1 MSRGPSGTTLF
12 AGAALLGLAG
22 GWLLAHRHDRIHAEA
37 LFAAAAWKRFAALGW
52 LEREADPESLPL
64 LQDYLAWERS
74 PALRARAG
82 RLVTALS
89 AALA

>member
-22 GWLLAHRHDRIHAEA
+22 GWLLAQRHDRIHSGD
-37 LFAAAAWKRFAALGW
+37 LFADAAWKRFAALGW

-64 LQDYLAWERS
+64 LQDYLAWEES
-74 PALRARAG
+74 PALRARAD

-89 AALA
+89 AAIA